1 VGEIGIST
9 GSIGSYSKD
18 GKLSLD
24 ESKLREA
31 LAENREAVAFLLAG
45 DQTDSEGILDGF
57 RQVLQMYVAHDG
69 FLPLREATLDSQNKD
84 ISRQIENLE
93 RRLEV
98 RLMNLR
104 RQFTA
109 LEALLM
115 QMNTQS
121 IFIAQQ
127 IQGLFM

>member
-1 VGEIGIST
+1 
-9 GSIGSYSKD
+9 
-18 GKLSLD
+18 
-24 ESKLREA
+24 
-31 LAENREAVAFLLAG
+31 
-45 DQTDSEGILDGF
+45 
-57 RQVLQMYVAHDG
+57 MYVAHDG